1 MKGTPDNPDEKIY
14 QLKDNKTGELTDFLS
29 LGSNQLSQL
38 DNGQRRIKSSSI

>member
-1 MKGTPDNPDEKIY
+1 MKGTPDNPDAKIY